1 MSTPNHN
8 ILYFVHIPGICLLNT
23 AICLWK
29 APITLVRRGLSP
41 QTLPQTLCNPAFS
54 AYPPSI
60 PSLAPPA
67 PAIKAQFQ
75 CIFTPQLCELWTSSP
90 NSAPI
95 PTATNPN
102 SCHRPANSLTCYRRA
117 SGANSLHLSAPT
129 RLRLCLG
136 GVRRGRFAGCPRAC
150 PDSGPTLAASLFL
163 PLGWD
168 TTIPSRAPPVRGPR
182 GQVLVRG
189 VEIPRFWG
197 PGRPQPQPTLLHP
210 PKNPG
215 APSMPQSFRGMGGIP
230 RTQAGC
236 RVPGAPGPSHLGTW
250 ESTTPT
256 HPSPSTQ
263 KSGCPIHAA
272 VFSRHGWDT
281 TNPSHPRSGPPANRS
296 WFVGWR
302 SRLWD
307 LEYHFA
313 QTRRVAGAPGPS
325 LLGTGGGGWPRSQGN
340 LIQVEGAPGPSLLG
354 TGGARRI
361 GPAIAHPL
369 GQLPASLAGCPLR
382 FDLHGSAHAG
392 FIVAEA

>member
-117 SGANSLHLSAPT
+117 SGAHSLHLSAPT

-210 PKNPG
+210 ATNPG

-236 RVPGAPGPSHLGTW
+236 RVPGAPGPGSPRTGLGPW
-250 ESTTPT
+250 
-256 HPSPSTQ
+256 
-263 KSGCPIHAA
+263 G
-272 VFSRHGWDT
+272 GD
-281 TNPSHPRSGPPANRS
+281 
-296 WFVGWR
+296 
-302 SRLWD
+302 
-307 LEYHFA
+307 
-313 QTRRVAGAPGPS
+313 PS
-325 LLGTGGGGWPRSQGN
+325 LLGTGESRVPQVRAPREQVLVRGVEIPRIWGPGDHNPNPPFSIHPKIRVPHPCRSLFAAWVGYHEPKPPQVRAPREQVLVRGVEISPLGPGISLCSNSPRSGC
-340 LIQVEGAPGPSLLG
+340 P
-354 TGGARRI
+354 R
-361 GPAIAHPL
+361 
-369 GQLPASLAGCPLR
+369 SLAFGDR
-382 FDLHGSAHAG
+382 GG
-392 FIVAEA
+392 RVAPVSGKSYSS

>member
-1 MSTPNHN
+1 
-8 ILYFVHIPGICLLNT
+8 
-23 AICLWK
+23 
-29 APITLVRRGLSP
+29 
-41 QTLPQTLCNPAFS
+41 
-54 AYPPSI
+54 
-60 PSLAPPA
+60 
-67 PAIKAQFQ
+67 
-75 CIFTPQLCELWTSSP
+75 
-90 NSAPI
+90 
-95 PTATNPN
+95 
-102 SCHRPANSLTCYRRA
+102 
-117 SGANSLHLSAPT
+117 
-129 RLRLCLG
+129 
-136 GVRRGRFAGCPRAC
+136 
-150 PDSGPTLAASLFL
+150 
-163 PLGWD
+163 
-168 TTIPSRAPPVRGPR
+168 
-182 GQVLVRG
+182 
-189 VEIPRFWG
+189 
-197 PGRPQPQPTLLHP
+197 
-210 PKNPG
+210 
-215 APSMPQSFRGMGGIP
+215 
-230 RTQAGC
+230 
-236 RVPGAPGPSHLGTW
+236 VPGAPGPSHLGTW

>member
-117 SGANSLHLSAPT
+117 SGAHSLHLSAPT

-210 PKNPG
+210 ATNPG

-236 RVPGAPGPSHLGTW
+236 RVPPVPRFWGPG
-250 ESTTPT
+250 
-256 HPSPSTQ
+256 
-263 KSGCPIHAA
+263 KAGCPM
-272 VFSRHGWDT
+272 
-281 TNPSHPRSGPPANRS
+281 SGPPANRS
-296 WFVGWR
+296 WSVGWR
-302 SRLWD
+302 SLAFGD
-307 LEYHFA
+307 LGEHNPNPPFSIHPKIRVPHPCRSLFAAWVGYHEPKPPQVRA
-313 QTRRVAGAPGPS
+313 PREQVLVRGVEISPLGPGISLCSNSPTRR
-325 LLGTGGGGWPRSQGN
+325 
-340 LIQVEGAPGPSLLG
+340 
-354 TGGARRI
+354 
-361 GPAIAHPL
+361 PADP
-369 GQLPASLAGCPLR
+369 PTR
-382 FDLHGSAHAG
+382 
-392 FIVAEA
+392 